1 MANAFDFANI
11 ALLSLL
17 SYARETYGEDL
28 TLGELADSIENDASE
43 FFAENSV
50 DEQDQT
56 LTQFG
61 ATSIANAFRELEANG
76 YTVDDM
82 LNGITNVLPE
92 EALNEV
98 ADSDSED
105 DEESDEEEE
114 EDDEDEES
122 DDEDDLEDDEE
133 SEDDEDEED
142 LDEED
147 EDDEEEEE
155 LDEEEDEEEDLDEEE
170 EEDEY

>member
-50 DEQDQT
+50 EDQDQT

-105 DEESDEEEE
+105 EESDEEE
-114 EDDEDEES
+114 EDDEDEDEE
-122 DDEDDLEDDEE
+122 DEDELEDED
-133 SEDDEDEED
+133 SEDDEDD
-142 LDEED
+142 
-147 EDDEEEEE
+147 
-155 LDEEEDEEEDLDEEE
+155 EDLDEEE
-170 EEDEY
+170 EEDDY

>member
-50 DEQDQT
+50 EDQDQT

-105 DEESDEEEE
+105 EESDEDEDEDDE
-114 EDDEDEES
+114 LEDDED
-122 DDEDDLEDDEE
+122 
-133 SEDDEDEED
+133 SEDDEDELED
-142 LDEED
+142 DED
-147 EDDEEEEE
+147 SEDDEEDE
-155 LDEEEDEEEDLDEEE
+155 LDEEEDEDDEDLDEEE
-170 EEDEY
+170 EEDDY

>member
-105 DEESDEEEE
+105 EESDEEEE
-114 EDDEDEES
+114 DEDEDDEDELE
-122 DDEDDLEDDEE
+122 DED
-133 SEDDEDEED
+133 SEDDEDDED
-142 LDEED
+142 LDGEEE
-147 EDDEEEEE
+147 EDDEEDE
-155 LDEEEDEEEDLDEEE
+155 LDEEEDEDDEDLDEEE
-170 EEDEY
+170 EEDDY

>member
-105 DEESDEEEE
+105 EESDEEEDE
-114 EDDEDEES
+114 DEDDEDELE
-122 DDEDDLEDDEE
+122 DED
-133 SEDDEDEED
+133 SEDDEDD
-142 LDEED
+142 
-147 EDDEEEEE
+147 
-155 LDEEEDEEEDLDEEE
+155 EDLDEEE
-170 EEDEY
+170 EEDDEEDELDEEEDEDDEDLDEEEEEDDY

>member
-50 DEQDQT
+50 EDQDQT

-105 DEESDEEEE
+105 EESDEDEDEDE
-114 EDDEDEES
+114 DEDDELEDDED
-122 DDEDDLEDDEE
+122 
-133 SEDDEDEED
+133 SEDDEDELED
-142 LDEED
+142 DEDSEDD
-147 EDDEEEEE
+147 EDDED
-155 LDEEEDEEEDLDEEE
+155 LDEEEDEDDEDLDEEE
-170 EEDEY
+170 EEDDY

>member
-50 DEQDQT
+50 EDQDQT

-105 DEESDEEEE
+105 EESDEEE
-114 EDDEDEES
+114 EDDEDEDEE
-122 DDEDDLEDDEE
+122 DEDELEDED
-133 SEDDEDEED
+133 SEDDEDDED
-142 LDEED
+142 LEEEE
-147 EDDEEEEE
+147 EDDEEDE
-155 LDEEEDEEEDLDEEE
+155 LDEEEDEDDEDLDEEE
-170 EEDEY
+170 EEDDY

>member
-50 DEQDQT
+50 EDQDQT

-105 DEESDEEEE
+105 EESDEEE
-114 EDDEDEES
+114 EDDEDEE
-122 DDEDDLEDDEE
+122 DEDELEDED
-133 SEDDEDEED
+133 SEDDEDD
-142 LDEED
+142 
-147 EDDEEEEE
+147 
-155 LDEEEDEEEDLDEEE
+155 EDLDEEE
-170 EEDEY
+170 EEDDY

>member
-50 DEQDQT
+50 EDQDQT

-105 DEESDEEEE
+105 DEESDEED

-142 LDEED
+142 LDEE
-147 EDDEEEEE
+147 
-155 LDEEEDEEEDLDEEE
+155 EEEDD
-170 EEDEY
+170 Y

>member
-50 DEQDQT
+50 EDQDQT

-105 DEESDEEEE
+105 EESDE
-114 EDDEDEES
+114 
-122 DDEDDLEDDEE
+122 DEDD
-133 SEDDEDEED
+133 
-142 LDEED
+142 ED
-147 EDDEEEEE
+147 EDDEEDE
-155 LDEEEDEEEDLDEEE
+155 LEDEDSEDDEDDEDLDEEE
-170 EEDEY
+170 EEDDEEDELDEEEDEDDEDLDEEEEEDDY

>member
-1 MANAFDFANI
+1 MATAFDFANI

-28 TLGELADSIENDASE
+28 TLGELADAIENDASE

-50 DEQDQT
+50 EDQDQT

-61 ATSIANAFRELEANG
+61 ATSLANAFRELDTNG

-92 EALNEV
+92 DALNEV
-98 ADSDSED
+98 AESD
-105 DEESDEEEE
+105 DEEEE
-114 EDDEDEES
+114 SDDEEDEEEEDEDEES
-122 DDEDDLEDDEE
+122 DDEDELEDEDEE
-133 SEDDEDEED
+133 SDEEEDED

-147 EDDEEEEE
+147 EESDDEEE
-155 LDEEEDEEEDLDEEE
+155 LEEEDEDDLDEEE
-170 EEDEY
+170 EDEDY